1 MEQSAKKSIKVKIL
15 IGVVAVLVIGAV
27 GFMVWRNDE
36 STKENQKPKEESS
49 KVKSTDDDASSK
61 VDKPAPSPTPA
72 PTPFKPSADM
82 IENIA
87 AILNTMNTQ
96 PFEGYVADE
105 VTLYYESAEPA
116 TTLKDKTQIAG
127 TLQYF
132 DDAKTP
138 WGLNLPQTTIDRYK
152 NKFPSLFSDDCL
164 IGHSADA
171 GHVVSFCFTQ
181 EGKIHSIFLCRDSQ
195 IFN

>member
-1 MEQSAKKSIKVKIL
+1 MEQPAKKSIGIKIL
-15 IGVVAVLVIGAV
+15 IGVAAILAIGAV

-36 STKENQKPKEESS
+36 SSRENQKPKEESA
-49 KVKSTDDDASSK
+49 KIKSTDDASSK

-72 PTPFKPSADM
+72 PAPFKPSADM
-82 IENIA
+82 IENIT
-87 AILNTMNTQ
+87 AILSTVNTQ

-105 VTLYYESAEPA
+105 VTLYYESAKPA
-116 TTLKDKTQIAG
+116 ATLKDKTQIAG

-138 WGLNLPQTTIDRYK
+138 WDLNLSQTTIDHYK
-152 NKFPSLFSDDCL
+152 SKFPSLFGDDCL
-164 IGHSADA
+164 AGHSADA

-181 EGKIHSIFLCRDSQ
+181 EGKIHSIFFCRDPR